1 MVKLKTK
8 IPDWIKKDVSLGQS
22 NTFRIK
28 TKTSYL
34 AIVSNKKQ
42 LIKSLQWAKANSLP
56 FFIFGNGS
64 NVLFIDKKYP
74 GLIIQIRNNRIRKI
88 NPQAII
94 APAGIMLELLLGKF
108 IKMKYQGL
116 EWVAGI
122 PGTLGGAVCGNAG
135 AFGKEISQV
144 VKKVKTIDTETYQ
157 EKTYLSKDCQFKY
170 RDSIFKKN
178 KEIIWEVEMQV
189 KKGNRETIIQQASE
203 NRNYKIQRGLFKY
216 PSAGSV
222 FKNIYAKEVPEKYRK
237 QAKIQGGKISA
248 GWFIDQCGLK
258 GKKIGGAMIS
268 DFHANIIINF
278 NQATAKNILDLISFC
293 KEKVFKKFKI
303 KLQEEIIVIHY

>member
-1 MVKLKTK
+1 MAKLKTK
-8 IPDWIKKDVSLGQS
+8 IPDWIKKDVSLEQS

-56 FFIFGNGS
+56 FFILGNGS
-64 NVLFIDKKYP
+64 NVLFAGKKYP
-74 GLIIQIRNNRIRKI
+74 GLIIRIRNNRIRKI
-88 NPQAII
+88 DSQTII
-94 APAGIMLELLLGKF
+94 VPAGIMLELLLGKF
-108 IKMKYQGL
+108 IKMEYQEL

-122 PGTLGGAVCGNAG
+122 PGTLGGAVYGNAG
-135 AFGKEISQV
+135 AFGNEMSQI
-144 VKKVKTIDTETYQ
+144 VKKVKTINTETYK
-157 EKTYLSKDCQFKY
+157 EKTYLLKDCQFKY

-178 KEIIWEVEMQV
+178 KEIIWTVEIFI
-189 KKGNRETIIQQASE
+189 KKGKREKIIEQARE
-203 NRNYKIQRGLFKY
+203 NRNYKTQRGLFKY

-222 FKNIYAKEVPEKYRK
+222 FKNIYAKEVAEKYRK

-258 GKKIGGAMIS
+258 GTKIGGAMIS

-278 NQATAKNILDLISFC
+278 NEATAKNILDLISFC